1 MFNYYTINT
10 QFGENIVINT
20 DDGTFVIIREK
31 NLDLYWNPVHKNY
44 QEEDATY
51 RITRENYYL
60 FNVFNTLY
68 EELIDYQIFFDN
80 EEHLPIDGNVVNWY
94 SDDNKKGE
102 ASLLQMYKQEDSIK
116 IVFKKEKNDNYR
128 IKIKNCDSKYAP
140 ANEAFMEMYN
150 VLAYQNPRVKMEECI
165 NKKPRVLKR

>member
-10 QFGENIVINT
+10 QFGENIIINT

-31 NLDLYWNPVHKNY
+31 NSDLYLNPVHKNY

-51 RITRENYYL
+51 KITRENYYL

-68 EELIDYQIFFDN
+68 EELIECDLFSDN
-80 EEHLPIDGNVVNWY
+80 EECLLTDGNIVNWY
-94 SDDNKKGE
+94 SDEDSEE
-102 ASLLQMYKQEDSIK
+102 ASLLQMYKEEDSIK
-116 IVFKKEKNDNYR
+116 IVFKKGKNDNYR
-128 IKIKNCDSKYAP
+128 IKIKNSDSKYAP

-150 VLAYQNPRVKMEECI
+150 VLAYKNPRVKMEERI
-165 NKKPRVLKR
+165 NKKTKVLKR